1 MSWPVD
7 HKCYHYSSLGWII
20 PTHHGSH
27 HYAKTWAKNM
37 GKDWQKASLRSM
49 PNFTNS
55 FQEQNTSK
63 EVIFINSEYFNAKRS
78 PGVYFWKSVHT
89 FPWLAFSKEGTR
101 YNKNNN
107 NNMKREIQ
115 LCFFHS
121 FIHHCGHFSWQWHFK
136 SCKKRPE
143 TRLTFRIFFFFN
155 LNVVG
160 LMFRG
165 NIWSWSVHFFFS
177 RTYTWNKFII
187 QKENIQYQNT

>member
-7 HKCYHYSSLGWII
+7 HKRYHYSLLGWII
-20 PTHHGSH
+20 PAHHGSH
-27 HYAKTWAKNM
+27 HYAKAWAKNM

-55 FQEQNTSK
+55 FHEQNMSK
-63 EVIFINSEYFNAKRS
+63 EVIFLYSKYFNAKRS
-78 PGVYFWKSVHT
+78 PGVYFCTSVQT
-89 FPWLAFSKEGTR
+89 FPWLTFSKEGTR

-107 NNMKREIQ
+107 NNMKKEIQ

-143 TRLTFRIFFFFN
+143 TRLTFRFLSFFF
-155 LNVVG
+155 
-160 LMFRG
+160 
-165 NIWSWSVHFFFS
+165 
-177 RTYTWNKFII
+177 
-187 QKENIQYQNT
+187 